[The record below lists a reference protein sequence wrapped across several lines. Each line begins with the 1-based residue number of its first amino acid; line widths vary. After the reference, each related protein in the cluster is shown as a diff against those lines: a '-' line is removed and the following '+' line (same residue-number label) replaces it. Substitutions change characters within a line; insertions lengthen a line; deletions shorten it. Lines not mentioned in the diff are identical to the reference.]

1 MDGPLHDHVELHE
14 IAYEIT
20 QELINS
26 NEYANNP
33 DYFNTTDYHVQL
45 YNLINEYGVN
55 NRNEVSTVNRIVEA
69 MIDEET
75 ERIVNNIPLQNINNT
90 INDINNRYNNN
101 LYRPPENI
109 INNLSPRVTPETPE
123 TPPRNSNGIQE
134 TVLPAIPDNILSI
147 MPGAIRRIITCP
159 ISFDIM
165 RDPVINSVGRTYDRN
180 SIQTVIDSATDP
192 VDPLTREPIT
202 TNLISNFSI
211 RSLIS
216 LYTPQFGGKRK
227 LTKKT
232 KHKKIKNNKKTKHK
246 KIRHN
251 SRNTKRK

>member
-55 NRNEVSTVNRIVEA
+55 NINEVSTVNRIVEA

-109 INNLSPRVTPETPE
+109 INNLSPRVTP
-123 TPPRNSNGIQE
+123 
-134 TVLPAIPDNILSI
+134 
-147 MPGAIRRIITCP
+147 
-159 ISFDIM
+159 
-165 RDPVINSVGRTYDRN
+165 
-180 SIQTVIDSATDP
+180 
-192 VDPLTREPIT
+192 
-202 TNLISNFSI
+202 
-211 RSLIS
+211 
-216 LYTPQFGGKRK
+216 
-227 LTKKT
+227 
-232 KHKKIKNNKKTKHK
+232 
-246 KIRHN
+246 
-251 SRNTKRK
+251 